1 MTTSLRV
8 KCSCGEVLNTTPGSY
23 CPKCRQLLNI
33 PTDAVIYLYRK
44 GSPLGIADKFGIYID
59 GQPMG
64 YIGNKETLCIP
75 VTYGVHSLHVARGL
89 NRRCNDL
96 QFNLTPQNRQVY
108 TKVWMR
114 PGFWSNSF
122 ELEFARPDEMPL

>member
-1 MTTSLRV
+1 MPATLRV
-8 KCSCGEVLNTTPGSY
+8 RCSCGEVLNTTPGSY
-23 CPKCRQLLNI
+23 CPNCRQLLNI

-75 VTYGVHSLHVARGL
+75 VTYG
-89 NRRCNDL
+89 RCNAL
-96 QFNLTPQNRQVY
+96 QFHLTPQSRQVY
-108 TKVWMR
+108 AKVWMR

-122 ELEFARPDEMPL
+122 VLEFARPDEMPL